1 MNLSNFTGYEQV
13 LIDTDIVEVFL
24 AIPLVICKFKLM
36 RNLYVICVVAGFICL
51 SSCSD
56 IDSVKV
62 KDPITISSPSPTEQ
76 ITKVSLSETQSGYVE
91 AGNRMSFRFL
101 KEMYDGDNLICS
113 PLSLQYALAMTANG
127 ADGETLQEIIEFLG
141 YGEEGIDALNEY
153 SKALLE
159 QLPAVDLDVNLKVTD
174 ALLVNDRFPLLPSFK
189 KTVEEAYYA
198 AVDNMDFSD
207 PEQIAAQ
214 INEWAKRST
223 NGFID
228 KVLEPSEISEDAVA
242 YIMNALYF
250 KAKWAGS
257 KYEPMFR
264 EEGTRSED
272 FHLKD
277 GKTIKVDMMR
287 NSRYHEYA
295 EMDGYKV
302 LVLPYAKGKF
312 NMYVLLPDENDIEG
326 LIEKLQMTS
335 WSDILAQ
342 LKHDAEVHVR
352 FPKFSIENKY
362 NLTEAL
368 KTLGVRKAFEAG
380 SAEFDRMFE
389 PKDGYYYWISKV
401 IQKSRI
407 AVSEWGTEAGS
418 VTIVEMGGAT
428 DAGPGQKEVYFYAD
442 HPFVFVIGEET
453 SGTILFE
460 GVVMQP

>member
-1 MNLSNFTGYEQV
+1 MKAVRIFS
-13 LIDTDIVEVFL
+13 I
-24 AIPLVICKFKLM
+24 
-36 RNLYVICVVAGFICL
+36 VAGFISL
-51 SSCSD
+51 VSCESLT
-56 IDSVKV
+56 IV

-76 ITKVSLSETQSGYVE
+76 ITKVSLTDTQAGYVE
-91 AGNRMSFRFL
+91 AGNNMSFRFL
-101 KEMYDGDNLICS
+101 KEMYDEQNLICS

-127 ADGETLQEIIEFLG
+127 ASGETLQEIIDFLG

-153 SKALLE
+153 SKILLE
-159 QLPAVDLDVNLKVTD
+159 QLPAVDLDVNLKVMD
-174 ALLVNDRFPLLPSFK
+174 ALLANDKFPLLPSFK
-189 KTVEEAYYA
+189 KTVEENYYA

-207 PEQIAAQ
+207 PDQIAAR
-214 INEWAKRST
+214 INKWAKTNT

-228 KVLEPSEISEDAVA
+228 KVIEPSEISDDAVA

-272 FHLKD
+272 FHLKN
-277 GKTIKVDMMR
+277 GKTVKAKMMR
-287 NSRYHEYA
+287 NTSYHEYA

-302 LVLPYAKGKF
+302 LVIPYANGKF
-312 NMYVLLPDENDIEG
+312 NMYVMLPDENDIEG
-326 LIEKLQMTS
+326 MIEKLQTTS
-335 WSDILAQ
+335 WSDIRAN
-342 LKHDAEVHVR
+342 LKQDTEVHVKL
-352 FPKFSIENKY
+352 PKFNIENKY
-362 NLTEAL
+362 NLNEAL
-368 KTLGVRKAFEAG
+368 EALGVRKAFEEG

-389 PKDGYYYWISKV
+389 NKDGYYYWISKV

-418 VTIVEMGGAT
+418 VTVVEMDGAT
-428 DAGPGQKEVYFYAD
+428 DAGPGPKEVYFYAD